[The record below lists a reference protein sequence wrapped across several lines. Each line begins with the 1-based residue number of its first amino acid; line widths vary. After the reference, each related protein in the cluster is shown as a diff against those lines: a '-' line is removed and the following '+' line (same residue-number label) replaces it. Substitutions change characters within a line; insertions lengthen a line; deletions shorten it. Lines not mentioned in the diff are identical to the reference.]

1 MGEKLN
7 GKEFVEKSGAYL
19 PAGDRVS
26 KPGIGPGV
34 EVVYRF
40 FRTFVPVASVVIRT
54 ELLIVAL
61 SLSLAVDLRAEESSA
76 PSPSDPT
83 AAATHVEIMPEYNK
97 GDGLESEL
105 IRVVVDKDWAEG
117 KYSVTLELPYG
128 NYEFE
133 DGGKETGIGDLRT
146 RLFWKFYDA
155 PEKRIVNMVAG
166 LDVFLPT
173 GDEDKGMGLGTSL
186 LVPSVIMTMPMTD
199 ASTLFVIPKYK
210 VSLDKTKGRSSP
222 FSPGRNPIP
231 RRESEEWISAF
242 ELELAY
248 AYDVAKYNAWLF
260 LAPIMEWDMLPESNE
275 DNYELTLKGQV
286 GKMFG
291 KWGLGLEG
299 TTYVAGEKTQDYQ
312 ARLLYYYFF

>member
-1 MGEKLN
+1 MKTLT
-7 GKEFVEKSGAYL
+7 KVVCVL
-19 PAGDRVS
+19 L
-26 KPGIGPGV
+26 GIC
-34 EVVYRF
+34 
-40 FRTFVPVASVVIRT
+40 
-54 ELLIVAL
+54 
-61 SLSLAVDLRAEESSA
+61 LSLAVDLSAEEARA

-97 GDGLESEL
+97 GNGLESEL

-128 NYEFE
+128 NYEFD
-133 DGGKETGIGDLRT
+133 DGGKETGVGDLRT
-146 RLFWKFYDA
+146 RMFWKFYDS

-173 GDEDKGMGLGTSL
+173 GDEDKGLGLGTAL

-210 VSLDKTKGRSSP
+210 QSLDKTKGRSSP

-248 AYDVAKYNAWLF
+248 SYDVAKYNAWLF
-260 LAPIMEWDMLPESNE
+260 LAPIVEWDLLPEPDE

-299 TTYVAGEKTQDYQ
+299 TTYVAGEQSQDYQ
-312 ARLLYYYFF
+312 ARVLYYYYF

>member
-1 MGEKLN
+1 MNLDDY
-7 GKEFVEKSGAYL
+7 GAQRTREPSRAIL
-19 PAGDRVS
+19 AALLSVGLALSMAGD
-26 KPGIGPGV
+26 
-34 EVVYRF
+34 
-40 FRTFVPVASVVIRT
+40 
-54 ELLIVAL
+54 LL
-61 SLSLAVDLRAEESSA
+61 AEESSA

-97 GDGLESEL
+97 GNGLESEL
-105 IRVVVDKDWAEG
+105 IRLVLDKDWAEG
-117 KYSVTLELPYG
+117 VYSVTLELPYG
-128 NYEFE
+128 NYEFD
-133 DGGKETGIGDLRT
+133 DGGKESGVGDLRT

-155 PEKRIVNMVAG
+155 PESRVANIVAG

-173 GDEDKGMGLGTSL
+173 GDEDKGMGLGTAM
-186 LVPSVIMTMPMTD
+186 LVPSLIMTMPLAD

-210 VSLDKTKGRSSP
+210 QSLDKTKGRSSA

-248 AYDVAKYNAWLF
+248 AYNIARYSAWLF
-260 LAPIMEWDMLPESNE
+260 LAPIMEWDLLPEPDE
-275 DNYELTLKGQV
+275 DNYEVTLRGQV

-299 TTYVAGEKTQDYQ
+299 TTHVAGEKSQDYQ
-312 ARLLYYYFF
+312 ARLLYYYYF